1 MRLASYIANGRAS
14 FGAVVGGGV
23 VDFRVRFGARFAT
36 LVDLIRAD
44 VIDEVRTAVAGMRPD
59 FPLSAI
65 ELLPPLLA
73 PEKILCIGINY
84 ANRNADFNDP
94 DTPKYPSMFYR
105 HPGSFVG
112 AGQALVRPGV
122 SVQLDYEG
130 EIAMVIGREGRHV
143 PKERAHDHILGYT
156 LCNDG
161 TVRDWLRHG
170 KFNVTQGKNFDRS
183 GSMGPFI
190 VTADEIDSGKPMHI
204 TAKVNGEVTQ
214 DDDTGSMIFSFAD
227 LIAYVTTFM
236 TIKPADII
244 VAGTPVKLGPR
255 SDPPGWLKAGD
266 IVEISSPELG
276 TLRNTVVDEIR

>member
-1 MRLASYIANGRAS
+1 MRLASYIAHGRAS
-14 FGAVVGGGV
+14 FGAVVGDGV
-23 VDFRVRFGARFAT
+23 VDFRVRFGPRFAT
-36 LVDLIRAD
+36 LVDLIRAN
-44 VIDEVRTAVAGMRPD
+44 VLDEVRTVLAGVRRD
-59 FPLSAI
+59 FPLSEI
-65 ELLPPLLA
+65 ELLPPLLT

-94 DTPKYPSMFYR
+94 ETPKYPSMFYR

-122 SVQLDYEG
+122 SEQFDYEG

-156 LCNDG
+156 LCNEG

-190 VTADEIDSGKPMHI
+190 VTADEIDSRKPMHI
-204 TAKVNGEVTQ
+204 TVNVNGEVTQ
-214 DDDTGSMIFSFAD
+214 DDDTASMIFSFAD

>member
-1 MRLASYIANGRAS
+1 MRLASYIAHGRTS
-14 FGAVVGGGV
+14 FGAVVGDGV
-23 VDFRVRFGARFAT
+23 VDFRVRFGSRFAT

-44 VIDEVRTAVAGMRPD
+44 AIEEARAALTGVRPD

-105 HPGSFVG
+105 HPGSLVG
-112 AGQALVRPGV
+112 SGQALVRPKV
-122 SVQLDYEG
+122 SEQLDYEG

-143 PKERAHDHILGYT
+143 PKERAGDHILGYT
-156 LCNDG
+156 LANEG
-161 TVRDWLRHG
+161 TVRDWMRHG
-170 KFNVTQGKNFDRS
+170 KFNVTQGKNFDKS
-183 GSMGPFI
+183 GSIGPFI
-190 VTADEIDSGKPMHI
+190 VTADEIDAAKPMRI
-204 TAKVNGEVTQ
+204 TVKLNDEVTQ
-214 DDDTGSMIFSFAD
+214 DDNTANMIFSFAD

-236 TIKPADII
+236 TIRPADII

-255 SDPPGWLKAGD
+255 PDPPRWLKAGD
-266 IVEISSPELG
+266 VLEISSPELG
-276 TLRNTVVDEIR
+276 TLRNTVVDEK